1 MAAMAAHEIG
11 LFPLPA
17 VLVPGELMPLHI
29 FEERYK
35 DLVGSCLESDG
46 VFAILFAD
54 DDGAR
59 ELGCTARI
67 VDVLERY
74 DDGRLDIMIRG
85 VEVVRVLELTRG
97 RSYLTARVE
106 AAPDDPEEGD
116 RADAVLELLRRA
128 ATASGA
134 PDAVVEDVERPLS
147 YAVTAR
153 IELPPRAKQRILEL
167 RSESA
172 RLGALEDVLNEALGG
187 LELVEEIR
195 RRAQSNGHVSRR
207 PG

>member
-1 MAAMAAHEIG
+1 MAADEIG

-29 FEERYK
+29 FEERYQ
-35 DLVGSCLESDG
+35 DLVGSCLENES

-54 DDGAR
+54 EEGAR

-74 DDGRLDIMIRG
+74 DDGRLDIVVRG
-85 VEVVRVLELTRG
+85 EEVVRVLELTRG

-106 AAPDDPEEGD
+106 TAPDDPDEGD
-116 RADAVLELLRRA
+116 RGGAVLELLRRA

-134 PDAVVEDVERPLS
+134 PDAVTEDIDPPLS

-153 IELPPRAKQRILEL
+153 IELPARAKQRILEL
-167 RSESA
+167 RAESA
-172 RLGALEDVLNEALGG
+172 RLSALEDLLTEALGG

-195 RRAQSNGHVSRR
+195 RRAQGNGHVSR
-207 PG
+207 GGQ